1 VVELLGRPFSTEFFY
16 FGDDKY
22 FEMLYT
28 FGQKVSMMKELG
40 ESKKARGIRDAV
52 YINRTYLVFTRFYG
66 DLKPG

>member
-1 VVELLGRPFSTEFFY
+1 
-16 FGDDKY
+16 
-22 FEMLYT
+22 MLYT